1 MFINLT
7 PLKKYPDFRN
17 LYFGQF
23 ISFMGS
29 MMSYVAVPY
38 QVYQL
43 TKDNWYVGA
52 LGIVQLVPIVFFGII
67 GGAIADRFNRRK
79 LIIYSEM
86 AMALIIFGL
95 FLNSLLEQPSV
106 IGIFVLV
113 ALLQAVLG
121 FHRPAMEAM
130 TQKMVSAEDYP
141 SIGALGSFR
150 YSVGAIAGPS
160 LGGMIIALAGVK
172 ATYFIDVITF
182 IITIIFLFKIKKTPD
197 PEKSE
202 SSTLQSALEG
212 LRFAVS
218 KPELVGTYLVD
229 IVAMVFAFP
238 VALYPALSETYG
250 GAEVAGYLFSSMA
263 VGALVMTVFSG
274 WTEKIKYQ
282 GRAVIIAALLW
293 GVFMVGVGFSNHLIW
308 VLLFLV
314 LAGAADMVSGLFRQT
329 IWNQSIPNEIR
340 GRMSGIEMVSYM
352 SGPLLGN
359 ARAGW
364 MASKSSVAL
373 SLWSGGVIC
382 VAAIFITAILLP
394 KFWNYRNK

>member
-1 MFINLT
+1 MLINLT

-38 QVYQL
+38 QVYQI
-43 TKDNWYVGA
+43 TKDNWHVGA
-52 LGIVQLVPIVFFGII
+52 LGIVQLVPIIFFGII

-79 LIIYSEM
+79 LIIYSEV

-130 TQKMVSAEDYP
+130 TQKMVSVEDYP

-160 LGGMIIALAGVK
+160 LGGMIIATAGVK

-182 IITIIFLFKIKKTPD
+182 IITIVFLLKIKKTPD

-212 LRFAVS
+212 LRFAIS

-250 GAEVAGYLFSSMA
+250 GAEVAGYLFSAMA

-282 GRAVIIAALLW
+282 GRAVVIAALLW

-364 MASKSSVAL
+364 MASKTTVAL

-394 KFWNYRNK
+394 KFWNYRK